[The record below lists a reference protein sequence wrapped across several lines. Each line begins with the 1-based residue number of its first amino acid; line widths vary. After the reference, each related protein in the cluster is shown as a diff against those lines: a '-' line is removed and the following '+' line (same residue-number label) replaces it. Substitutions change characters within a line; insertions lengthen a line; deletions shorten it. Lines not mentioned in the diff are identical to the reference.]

1 MEMSAVILSLLAA
14 GLLAS
19 AGVWAY
25 RQLSRRP
32 EGSGQIRPQMADV
45 AIGAALQCV
54 WDWDRAQGRFFVSPL
69 LEEMLGL
76 APQALCGAPDK
87 WIALIHPDDRAI
99 CLAAFENYARYKN
112 TTFRMEFRLR
122 HAQRHYLWIELRAG
136 MVGERCVGLAGDI
149 TQRKK
154 AEERLL
160 RGAIYDPLTGLPNRA
175 LLIDRLA
182 RMMRYTSAQPALA
195 LLDLN
200 RFREINEAL
209 GHLAGDRFL
218 SLIAQRLARDVPSG
232 SSLARTGS
240 NQFGFLVPPAAAEKM
255 PELAKALVERVR
267 QPLEIFGQEIVPSC
281 ALGWAGG
288 ANKNNKDKAEDA
300 RALMKNAEIALQ
312 QARQVSGAHDA
323 HDTQSARGAI
333 MRFDETMKRVDL
345 RYMAIASDLR
355 HALARGEIEMH
366 YQPIIRLADT
376 KAAGFEALMRWNHP
390 KYGMIAPA
398 EFIPL
403 AEESGLIDDLG
414 RFAITSATKELGRWQ
429 LTYRHD
435 PPLFVSVNISR
446 RELFREGLAQDVK
459 DSLAQSFLAP
469 GMLKLEVTEGLIMR
483 HPDRAG
489 QSLAQL
495 RAAGAHI
502 AIDDFG
508 AGYSSLGWLQ
518 HLPFDVIKID
528 RALIGEG
535 LSHYGAESAAI
546 VRAVVSMAHD
556 MSVEVVAEG
565 TDSSQK
571 AVSLRDTGCDYAQG
585 FYYAHPMNK
594 DKVRAFLPRN
604 RPR

>member
-14 GLLAS
+14 SLLAA
-19 AGVWAY
+19 AGVWVY
-25 RQLSRRP
+25 RQSKSASR
-32 EGSGQIRPQMADV
+32 GGGGHIRPQIADV

-54 WDWDRAQGRFFVSPL
+54 WDWNIAQRQFWVSPL
-69 LEEMLGL
+69 LEKMLGL

-87 WIALIHPDDRAI
+87 WMALIHPDDRAT

-122 HAQRHYLWIELRAG
+122 HAQGHYLWIELRAG
-136 MVGERCVGLAGDI
+136 MVGERCVGLAGEI
-149 TQRKK
+149 TQRKQV
-154 AEERLL
+154 EERLL
-160 RGAIYDPLTGLPNRA
+160 HGAIYDPLTGLPNRA
-175 LLIDRLA
+175 LLLDRLE
-182 RMMRYTSAQPALA
+182 RMIRAASAQAGPSLA
-195 LLDLN
+195 VLDLH
-200 RFREINEAL
+200 RFREVNEAL
-209 GHLAGDRFL
+209 GHLAGDRLLF
-218 SLIAQRLARDVPSG
+218 LIAQRLTQNAPPG
-232 SSLARTGS
+232 SSVARTGS
-240 NQFGFLVPPAAAEKM
+240 NQFAFLVPPHIAPRM
-255 PELAKALVERVR
+255 PELVKELVAHICA
-267 QPLEIFGQEIVPSC
+267 PLKILEQEVVPSC
-281 ALGWAGG
+281 ALGWAEWH
-288 ANKNNKDKAEDA
+288 DRSEDA
-300 RALMKNAEIALQ
+300 RALMKDAEIALQ
-312 QARQVSGAHDA
+312 QARQMAGE
-323 HDTQSARGAI
+323 RGKI
-333 MRFDETMKRVDL
+333 MRFDAHMRRVDA
-345 RYMAIASDLR
+345 RHMAIASDLR
-355 HALARGEIEMH
+355 HALARKEIEMH

-376 KAAGFEALMRWNHP
+376 KAAGFEALMRWRHP
-390 KYGMIAPA
+390 KYGMITPA

-414 RFAITSATKELGRWQ
+414 RFALTSATKELSRWQ
-429 LTYRHD
+429 LIYRHD

-446 RELFREGLAQDVK
+446 RELFRESLAQDVK
-459 DSLAQSFLAP
+459 DSLAQAFLAP

-495 RAAGAHI
+495 RAVGAHI

-535 LSHYGAESAAI
+535 LAQYGAESAAI

-556 MSVEVVAEG
+556 MSVKVVAEG